1 MDESWDGYIQFALS
15 LQQDQLN
22 DIGDHAVEYD
32 GSESGDK
39 LPQTVGRIYNG
50 TFIGSGLNSANTS
63 SNGLRLRLDAAAQF
77 WNCIWMDA
85 TDYMFRIEDTSL
97 DRLAAGE
104 SAFANNIVYNYGDY
118 VRDNVQSVIDALA
131 AGGTDLDVD
140 PDLGGISRMPD
151 RMFDPRPNIT
161 SPALTGA
168 IFPDNDP
175 FATVVDYR
183 GAFGNSENWALG
195 WTAMDEYGYF
205 GNLRTTD
212 TYDFGRNAEGLTL
225 MTPYPNPAYGESV
238 TIEFTLPKPSEV
250 NFMVFDM
257 TGRLLENGKMGRF
270 QSGNSQFNLNIAD
283 YANGMYIIALDTEL
297 GGVTQKFT
305 VYNTRR

>member
-1 MDESWDGYIQFALS
+1 MVRPSTVTGFVTTCPFVRKELS
-15 LQQDQLN
+15 KVLCMRRLTKFSTSGQL
-22 DIGDHAVEYD
+22 
-32 GSESGDK
+32 
-39 LPQTVGRIYNG
+39 
-50 TFIGSGLNSANTS
+50 
-63 SNGLRLRLDAAAQF
+63 
-77 WNCIWMDA
+77 
-85 TDYMFRIEDTSL
+85 
-97 DRLAAGE
+97 
-104 SAFANNIVYNYGDY
+104 
-118 VRDNVQSVIDALA
+118 
-131 AGGTDLDVD
+131 
-140 PDLGGISRMPD
+140 
-151 RMFDPRPNIT
+151 
-161 SPALTGA
+161 ALTGA

-212 TYDFGRNAEGLTL
+212 TYDFGRNAEGLIL

-238 TIEFTLPKPSEV
+238 TIDFALPKPSEV

-257 TGRLLENGKMGRF
+257 TGRLLENGKLGRF

-283 YANGMYIIALDTEL
+283 YPNGMYIIALDTEM

-305 VYNTRR
+305 VYNRRR